1 MKYINTVREW
11 NNEITEML
19 RKNYQRSR
27 PSGELSST
35 AKLQSLIAE
44 LTQLEEN
51 RQKYSYL
58 YASEQILMWQESS
71 QKHKTDTSHPD

>member
-1 MKYINTVREW
+1 MQQRNK
-11 NNEITEML
+11 EML

-35 AKLQSLIAE
+35 AIIAKLIIAE
-44 LTQLEEN
+44 LTQLEET

-58 YASEQILMWQESS
+58 YASKQILI
-71 QKHKTDTSHPD
+71 

>member
-1 MKYINTVREW
+1 MQQRNK
-11 NNEITEML
+11 EML

-35 AKLQSLIAE
+35 AIARLIIAE
-44 LTQLEEN
+44 LTQLEET

-58 YASEQILMWQESS
+58 YASKQILI
-71 QKHKTDTSHPD
+71 